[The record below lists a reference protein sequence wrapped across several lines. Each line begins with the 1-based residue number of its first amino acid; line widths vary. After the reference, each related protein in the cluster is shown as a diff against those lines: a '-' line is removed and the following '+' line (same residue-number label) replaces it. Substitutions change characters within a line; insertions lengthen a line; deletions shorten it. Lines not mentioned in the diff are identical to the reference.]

1 MKTTKTHTEALA
13 IARQWIVERD
23 GEPGYLS
30 PTQRDQWYMLFGY
43 LADFL
48 NELYFP
54 KPKPADAPA
63 QLPDAYSHLEQPA
76 QPNTIEEP
84 SKKASDEGYKF
95 VDWFLALLAETEAPK
110 IEVTEATRNRWA
122 DCYDKMIRIDQR
134 TKEQVVLVCKFGR
147 HDPFWRQNF
156 FSPSKL
162 RDKKDDVMLFDK
174 FLAKATTD
182 TTFTPGRPKAG
193 PDIYSEPPNWREAWK
208 TKFPDTAV
216 PESWASLSSTIRNA
230 LLEK

>member
-1 MKTTKTHTEALA
+1 MKTKYTHGEALA
-13 IARQWIVERD
+13 FARQWLVSITD
-23 GEPGYLS
+23 EPCNLS
-30 PTQRDQWYMLFGY
+30 PDDKERWFTAFGF
-43 LADFL
+43 LTDFL

-54 KPKPADAPA
+54 KPEPESVCTVDVAR
-63 QLPDAYSHLEQPA
+63 EE
-76 QPNTIEEP
+76 EEP
-84 SKKASDEGYKF
+84 CKKPSDEGYRF
-95 VDWFLALLAETEAPK
+95 VDWFVLLLAETGAPN
-110 IEVTEATRNRWA
+110 IEVSAATRNRWA
-122 DCYDKMIRIDQR
+122 DCYDKMIRIDKR

>member
-1 MKTTKTHTEALA
+1 MKTTKTHEEALA
-13 IARQWIVERD
+13 LARRWMVD
-23 GEPGYLS
+23 NDDEPGCL
-30 PTQRDQWYMLFGY
+30 RGEARELWYMSFGF
-43 LADFL
+43 LTDFL

-54 KPKPADAPA
+54 KPEPRAVEPK
-63 QLPDAYSHLEQPA
+63 EE
-76 QPNTIEEP
+76 EEP
-84 SKKASDEGYKF
+84 TKKASDEGHKF

-193 PDIYSEPPNWREAWK
+193 PDIYSEPPLWREAWK
-208 TKFPDTAV
+208 VKFPHTEEPPA
-216 PESWASLSSTIRNA
+216 WGALSSTIRNA

>member
-1 MKTTKTHTEALA
+1 
-13 IARQWIVERD
+13 V
-23 GEPGYLS
+23 P
-30 PTQRDQWYMLFGY
+30 
-43 LADFL
+43 
-48 NELYFP
+48 
-54 KPKPADAPA
+54 
-63 QLPDAYSHLEQPA
+63 PDA
-76 QPNTIEEP
+76 EELG
-84 SKKASDEGYKF
+84 KKASDEGHKF

-174 FLAKATTD
+174 FLAKASAD

-193 PDIYSEPPNWREAWK
+193 PDIYSEPPNWREAWNI
-208 TKFPDTAV
+208 KFPDAARPAT
-216 PESWASLSSTIRNA
+216 WAELSSTIRNA

>member
-1 MKTTKTHTEALA
+1 MKTTKTHEEALA
-13 IARQWIVERD
+13 LARRWMVDNEDEPRNLVEQGAR
-23 GEPGYLS
+23 EH
-30 PTQRDQWYMLFGY
+30 WYMTFGF
-43 LADFL
+43 LTDFL

-63 QLPDAYSHLEQPA
+63 QLAEAAPPDAQDPG
-76 QPNTIEEP
+76 
-84 SKKASDEGYKF
+84 KKASDEGYKF

-122 DCYDKMIRIDQR
+122 DCYDKMIRIDKR

-193 PDIYSEPPNWREAWK
+193 PDIYSEPPNWREAWNI
-208 TKFPDTAV
+208 KFPDAARPAT
-216 PESWASLSSTIRNA
+216 WAELSSTIRNA

>member
-54 KPKPADAPA
+54 KPEPKPDTSGQLA
-63 QLPDAYSHLEQPA
+63 QPVPPDA
-76 QPNTIEEP
+76 EELG
-84 SKKASDEGYKF
+84 KKASDEGHKF

-174 FLAKATTD
+174 FLAKASAD

-193 PDIYSEPPNWREAWK
+193 PDIYSEPPNWREAWNI
-208 TKFPDTAV
+208 KFPDAARPAT
-216 PESWASLSSTIRNA
+216 WAELSSTIRNA

>member
-54 KPKPADAPA
+54 KPEPKPDTSGQLA
-63 QLPDAYSHLEQPA
+63 QPVPPDA
-76 QPNTIEEP
+76 EELG
-84 SKKASDEGYKF
+84 KKASDEGHKF

-193 PDIYSEPPNWREAWK
+193 PDIYSEPPNWREAWNI
-208 TKFPDTAV
+208 KFPDAARPAT
-216 PESWASLSSTIRNA
+216 WAELSSTIRNA